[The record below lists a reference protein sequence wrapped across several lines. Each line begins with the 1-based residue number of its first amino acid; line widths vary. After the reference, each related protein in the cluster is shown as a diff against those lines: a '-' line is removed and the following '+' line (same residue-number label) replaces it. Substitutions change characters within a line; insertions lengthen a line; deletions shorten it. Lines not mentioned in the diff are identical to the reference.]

1 MKKNLF
7 IIALVITL
15 ISVLSLTVTQLTEN
29 HESFFYTSVTKSNF
43 DSNFKTTIPN
53 APKMNSYSAESDNN
67 EDFNSIQMTPT
78 ENKYVALNA
87 TPVNSVSNGAMT
99 YNSSM
104 NVKTE
109 TSIQPQSV
117 QPIFFNSFGSK
128 NTTSTSSSQLA
139 PTADASVLNS
149 EDANK
154 TSIGNASVLQRCYSD
169 CGYNVKVKKVY
180 YDWCQNRWIEYWEW
194 EHVYVECPN
203 SVPVGDAPIF
213 LTVLIYAY
221 VIYKFYSHKTVS

>member
-53 APKMNSYSAESDNN
+53 APKMNSYSAESDN

-78 ENKYVALNA
+78 ENKYEALNA

-99 YNSSM
+99 YNSSI

-109 TSIQPQSV
+109 PVVQQPM

-128 NTTSTSSSQLA
+128 NTASTSSSQIA
-139 PTADASVLNS
+139 PTADAAFLKT
-149 EDANK
+149 EEINK
-154 TSIGNASVLQRCYSD
+154 TSSSVLQRCYSD
-169 CGYNVKVKKVY
+169 CGYNVY
-180 YDWCQNRWIEYWEW
+180 HECYHDRWGWHNGYW

-213 LTVLIYAY
+213 LTVLIFAY
-221 VIYKFYSHKTVS
+221 VIYKFYSYKTVS